1 MKRILVILLV
11 LILTLSLCGCDTVDT
26 VSSITTGDVH
36 IERHYQDNGDLFCI
50 VETNINSGVI
60 VTTYFYWKHDNH
72 GRRTLSSTECITVDS
87 AGKVIAHVC
96 SPGHS

>member
-1 MKRILVILLV
+1 MKRILVLLLV
-11 LILTLSLCGCDTVDT
+11 LVCCLSLCACDTIDT

-36 IERHYQDNGDLFCI
+36 IERHYQDNGDLFCV

-60 VTTYFYWKHDNH
+60 VTTYFYWQHDTH

-87 AGKVIAHVC
+87 SGNIIAHVC